1 MKPQEPRR
9 HDQAVDAVRQ
19 GRPVDAEYVRAG
31 RKSPRILVLLV
42 VSTLAAAILLLGFW
56 FVSNGAFQAQNP
68 TTGQQAAD
76 ARAFDADSRTPP
88 AADAPTDSTGRAQ
101 PAPTGEAPN
110 VNAPTQPS
118 N

>member
-9 HDQAVDAVRQ
+9 HDQAADAVRQ

-76 ARAFDADSRTPP
+76 A
-88 AADAPTDSTGRAQ
+88 PTDSTGRAQ
-101 PAPTGEAPN
+101 PAPTGEGPN